1 MPKIAEFSWE
11 KLEYSKGGSGG
22 TGGTGTPGRA
32 ATIKVGTV
40 VSGATASV
48 TNVGTS
54 DDAVFNFVLPKG
66 DTGGTGTKGR
76 ASTIKV
82 GTVVSGNTASVTNV
96 GTSDDAV
103 FNFVLPK
110 GADADTSVIKSLQ
123 SDVQAVQNTLKSVD
137 KYSEYEER
145 YVAFSPAELPA
156 NNAFKQ
162 INFQRTF
169 STIPFVQITLDIQDP
184 TPRVAYYSN
193 VTRTGFQIASNYGSA
208 VKGVWY
214 KAYVK

>member
-11 KLEYSKGGSGG
+11 ELEYSTGGSGG
-22 TGGTGTPGRA
+22 TGGTGTPGPA

-48 TNVGTS
+48 TNVGTPN
-54 DDAVFNFVLPKG
+54 A
-66 DTGGTGTKGR
+66 
-76 ASTIKV
+76 
-82 GTVVSGNTASVTNV
+82 
-96 GTSDDAV
+96 AV

-110 GADADTSVIKSLQ
+110 GADADTSVIQSLQ
-123 SDVQAVQNTLKSVD
+123 STVQGVQAELKSVD

-145 YVAFSPAELPA
+145 YVAFSPSELPA
-156 NNAFKQ
+156 NTTLKQ
-162 INFQRTF
+162 INFARTF
-169 STIPFVQITLDIQDP
+169 STIPFIQITLDIKDP
-184 TPRVAYYSN
+184 TPRIAYYAN
-193 VTRTGFQIASNYGSA
+193 VTTTGFQVASNYGSA

>member
-11 KLEYSKGGSGG
+11 ELKYSTGGSGGTGG

-40 VSGATASV
+40 VSGDAASV

-54 DDAVFNFVLPKG
+54 DA
-66 DTGGTGTKGR
+66 
-76 ASTIKV
+76 
-82 GTVVSGNTASVTNV
+82 
-96 GTSDDAV
+96 AV

-110 GADADTSVIKSLQ
+110 GADADTSVIQSLQ
-123 SDVQAVQNTLKSVD
+123 SNVQDVQNALKSVD

-145 YVAFSPAELPA
+145 YVAFSASDLPL
-156 NNAFKQ
+156 NAKFKQ
-162 INFQRTF
+162 VNFGRTF
-169 STIPFVQITLDIQDP
+169 STIPFIQITLDIQD
-184 TPRVAYYSN
+184 TVVRVPYYAN
-193 VTRTGFQIASNYGSA
+193 VTKTGFQIGSNYGAA

>member
-11 KLEYSKGGSGG
+11 ALEYSTGGSGG

-32 ATIKVGTV
+32 ATIEVGTV
-40 VSGATASV
+40 VSGDTASV

-54 DDAVFNFVLPKG
+54 NA
-66 DTGGTGTKGR
+66 
-76 ASTIKV
+76 
-82 GTVVSGNTASVTNV
+82 
-96 GTSDDAV
+96 AV

-110 GADADTSVIKSLQ
+110 GADADTSVIQSLQ
-123 SDVQAVQNTLKSVD
+123 SDMQGVQNTLKSVD

-145 YVAFSPAELPA
+145 YVAFSAAELPA

-162 INFQRTF
+162 INFTRTF
-169 STIPFVQITLDIQDP
+169 STIPFIQITLDIQD
-184 TPRVAYYSN
+184 TVVRVPYYAN
-193 VTRTGFQIASNYGSA
+193 VTRTGFQVGSNYGAA

>member
-11 KLEYSKGGSGG
+11 ELKYSTGGSGG
-22 TGGTGTPGRA
+22 TGGTGTPGLA
-32 ATIKVGTV
+32 ATIEVGTV
-40 VSGATASV
+40 VSGDTASV

-54 DDAVFNFVLPKG
+54 NA
-66 DTGGTGTKGR
+66 
-76 ASTIKV
+76 
-82 GTVVSGNTASVTNV
+82 
-96 GTSDDAV
+96 AV

-110 GADADTSVIKSLQ
+110 GADADTSVIQSLQ
-123 SDVQAVQNTLKSVD
+123 SNVQDVQNALKSVD

-145 YVAFSPAELPA
+145 YVAFSTSELPS
-156 NNAFKQ
+156 NTTLKQ

-169 STIPFVQITLDIQDP
+169 STIPFIQITLDIQD
-184 TPRVAYYSN
+184 TVVRVPYYAN
-193 VTRTGFQIASNYGSA
+193 VTKTGFQIGSNYGAA

>member
-11 KLEYSKGGSGG
+11 KLEYSTGGSGG
-22 TGGTGTPGRA
+22 TGGTGTPGLA

-40 VSGATASV
+40 VSGDTPSV

-54 DDAVFNFVLPKG
+54 NA
-66 DTGGTGTKGR
+66 
-76 ASTIKV
+76 
-82 GTVVSGNTASVTNV
+82 
-96 GTSDDAV
+96 AV

-110 GADADTSVIKSLQ
+110 GADADTSVIQSLQ
-123 SDVQAVQNTLKSVD
+123 SNVQDVQNALNSVD
-137 KYSEYEER
+137 TYSEYEER
-145 YVAFSPAELPA
+145 YVAFNASEIPV

-162 INFQRTF
+162 INFARTF
-169 STIPFVQITLDIQDP
+169 STIPFVQITVDIRDV
-184 TPRVAYYSN
+184 TVRSIFYGN
-193 VTRTGFQIASNYGSA
+193 VTKTGFQIGSNYGAA

>member
-11 KLEYSKGGSGG
+11 ELEYSTGGSGG

-32 ATIKVGTV
+32 ATLQVGTV
-40 VSGATASV
+40 VSGSTASV

-54 DDAVFNFVLPKG
+54 N
-66 DTGGTGTKGR
+66 
-76 ASTIKV
+76 
-82 GTVVSGNTASVTNV
+82 
-96 GTSDDAV
+96 DAV

-110 GADADTSVIKSLQ
+110 GADADTSVIQSLQ
-123 SDVQAVQNTLKSVD
+123 SDVKNIQNTLKSVD

-145 YVAFSPAELPA
+145 YVAFSAAEQPPNTTL
-156 NNAFKQ
+156 KQ
-162 INFQRTF
+162 INFKRTF
-169 STIPFVQITLDIQDP
+169 STIPFIQITLDIQDT
-184 TPRVAYYSN
+184 TPRLAYYGN
-193 VTRTGFQIASNYGSA
+193 VTTTGFQIGSNYGGA

>member
-11 KLEYSKGGSGG
+11 ELEYSTGGSGG

-40 VSGATASV
+40 VSGDTASV
-48 TNVGTS
+48 TNVGTP
-54 DDAVFNFVLPKG
+54 N
-66 DTGGTGTKGR
+66 
-76 ASTIKV
+76 
-82 GTVVSGNTASVTNV
+82 
-96 GTSDDAV
+96 DAV

-110 GADADTSVIKSLQ
+110 GADADTSVIQSLQ
-123 SDVQAVQNTLKSVD
+123 SNVQDVQNALKSVD

-145 YVAFSPAELPA
+145 YVAFSNSELPP
-156 NNAFKQ
+156 NNALKQ

-169 STIPFVQITLDIQDP
+169 STIPFIQITLDIQDGVV
-184 TPRVAYYSN
+184 RVPYYAN
-193 VTRTGFQIASNYGSA
+193 VTRTGFQIGSNYGAA

>member
-11 KLEYSKGGSGG
+11 KLEYSTGGSGG
-22 TGGTGTPGRA
+22 TGGTGGTGTPGLA

-48 TNVGTS
+48 TNVGTP
-54 DDAVFNFVLPKG
+54 N
-66 DTGGTGTKGR
+66 
-76 ASTIKV
+76 
-82 GTVVSGNTASVTNV
+82 
-96 GTSDDAV
+96 DAV

-110 GADADTSVIKSLQ
+110 GADADTSVIQSLQ
-123 SDVQAVQNTLKSVD
+123 SNVQDVQNALKSVD

-156 NNAFKQ
+156 NTAFKQ
-162 INFQRTF
+162 INFNRTF
-169 STIPFVQITLDIQDP
+169 STIPFIQITLDIQD
-184 TPRVAYYSN
+184 TTVRVPYYAN
-193 VTRTGFQIASNYGSA
+193 VTKTGFQIGSNYGAA

>member
-11 KLEYSKGGSGG
+11 ALKYSTGGSGG

-32 ATIKVGTV
+32 ATIAVGTV
-40 VSGATASV
+40 VSGDTASV

-54 DDAVFNFVLPKG
+54 NA
-66 DTGGTGTKGR
+66 
-76 ASTIKV
+76 
-82 GTVVSGNTASVTNV
+82 
-96 GTSDDAV
+96 AV

-110 GADADTSVIKSLQ
+110 GADADTSVIQSLQ
-123 SDVQAVQNTLKSVD
+123 STVQDVQNALKSVD

-145 YVAFSPAELPA
+145 YVAFGAAEMPA
-156 NNAFKQ
+156 NNALKQ
-162 INFQRTF
+162 ITFQRTF
-169 STIPFVQITLDIQDP
+169 STIPFIQITLDMQD
-184 TPRVAYYSN
+184 TVVRVPYYSN
-193 VTRTGFQIASNYGSA
+193 VTKTGFQIGSNYGTA

>member
-11 KLEYSKGGSGG
+11 ELKYSTGGSGG

-32 ATIKVGTV
+32 ATI
-40 VSGATASV
+40 A
-48 TNVGTS
+48 
-54 DDAVFNFVLPKG
+54 
-66 DTGGTGTKGR
+66 
-76 ASTIKV
+76 V

-96 GTSDDAV
+96 GTSDAAV

-110 GADADTSVIKSLQ
+110 GADADTSVIQSLQ
-123 SDVQAVQNTLKSVD
+123 SNVQDVQNALKSVD

-145 YVAFSPAELPA
+145 YVAFSAAELPS
-156 NNAFKQ
+156 NNALKHITFT
-162 INFQRTF
+162 RTF

-184 TPRVAYYSN
+184 VPRVAYYSN
-193 VTRTGFQIASNYGSA
+193 VTKTGFQIGSNYGSA
-208 VKGVWY
+208 IKGVWY

>member
-1 MPKIAEFSWE
+1 MPKIATFSWAE
-11 KLEYSKGGSGG
+11 LEYSTGGSGG
-22 TGGTGTPGRA
+22 TGGTGTPGSA

-54 DDAVFNFVLPKG
+54 NA
-66 DTGGTGTKGR
+66 
-76 ASTIKV
+76 
-82 GTVVSGNTASVTNV
+82 
-96 GTSDDAV
+96 AV

-110 GADADTSVIKSLQ
+110 GADADTSAIQSLQ
-123 SDVQAVQNTLKSVD
+123 STVQAVQNELKSVD

-145 YVAFSPAELPA
+145 YVAFGVPELPP
-156 NNAFKQ
+156 NNVLKQ

-169 STIPFVQITLDIQDP
+169 STIPFIQITLDIQDG
-184 TPRVAYYSN
+184 TPRVPYYAN
-193 VTRTGFQIASNYGSA
+193 VTKTGFQIGSNYGAA

>member
-11 KLEYSKGGSGG
+11 ELEYSTGGSGG

-40 VSGATASV
+40 VSGDTASV
-48 TNVGTS
+48 TNVGTP
-54 DDAVFNFVLPKG
+54 N
-66 DTGGTGTKGR
+66 
-76 ASTIKV
+76 
-82 GTVVSGNTASVTNV
+82 
-96 GTSDDAV
+96 DAV

-110 GADADTSVIKSLQ
+110 GADADTSVIQSLQ
-123 SDVQAVQNTLKSVD
+123 SNVKDVQDALKSVD

-145 YVAFSPAELPA
+145 YVAFSHSELPP

-162 INFQRTF
+162 INFERTF
-169 STIPFVQITLDIQDP
+169 STIPFIQITLDMKDP
-184 TPRVAYYSN
+184 TPRIPYYAN
-193 VTRTGFQIASNYGSA
+193 VTRTGFQIGSNYGAA

>member
-1 MPKIAEFSWE
+1 MPKIAEFSW
-11 KLEYSKGGSGG
+11 KALEYSTGGSGG

-40 VSGATASV
+40 VSGGTASV

-54 DDAVFNFVLPKG
+54 E
-66 DTGGTGTKGR
+66 
-76 ASTIKV
+76 
-82 GTVVSGNTASVTNV
+82 
-96 GTSDDAV
+96 DAV

-110 GADADTSVIKSLQ
+110 GADADTSVIQSLQ
-123 SDVQAVQNTLKSVD
+123 SNVQDVQNELKKVD

-145 YVAFSPAELPA
+145 YVAFSAAEIPG
-156 NNAFKQ
+156 NNAFRR

-169 STIPFVQITLDIQDP
+169 STIPFIQLTLDLQDP
-184 TPRVAYYSN
+184 TPRVAYYAN
-193 VTRTGFQIASNYGSA
+193 VTRTGFQIGSNYGAA

>member
-11 KLEYSKGGSGG
+11 ELKYSTGGSGG

-54 DDAVFNFVLPKG
+54 E
-66 DTGGTGTKGR
+66 
-76 ASTIKV
+76 
-82 GTVVSGNTASVTNV
+82 
-96 GTSDDAV
+96 DAV

-110 GADADTSVIKSLQ
+110 GADADTSVIQSLQ
-123 SDVQAVQNTLKSVD
+123 SNVQDVQNALNSVD

-145 YVAFSPAELPA
+145 YVAFSNSELPA

-162 INFQRTF
+162 INFERTF
-169 STIPFVQITLDIQDP
+169 STIPFIQITLDIKDP
-184 TPRVAYYSN
+184 TPRIPYYAN
-193 VTRTGFQIASNYGSA
+193 VTRTGFQIGSNYGA
-208 VKGVWY
+208 GVKGVWY

>member
-11 KLEYSKGGSGG
+11 ALKYSTGGSGG

-40 VSGATASV
+40 VSGS
-48 TNVGTS
+48 
-54 DDAVFNFVLPKG
+54 
-66 DTGGTGTKGR
+66 
-76 ASTIKV
+76 
-82 GTVVSGNTASVTNV
+82 TASVTNV

-110 GADADTSVIKSLQ
+110 GADADTSVIQSLQ
-123 SDVQAVQNTLKSVD
+123 SDVQGVQDTLKSVD

-145 YVAFSPAELPA
+145 YVAFSAAELPA

-162 INFQRTF
+162 INFTRTF
-169 STIPFVQITLDIQDP
+169 STIPFIQITLDIQDA
-184 TPRVAYYSN
+184 TVRVPYYAN
-193 VTRTGFQIASNYGSA
+193 VTTTGFQVGSNYGSA

>member
-11 KLEYSKGGSGG
+11 ELKYSTGGSGG
-22 TGGTGTPGRA
+22 TGGTGTPGLA

-40 VSGATASV
+40 VSGGTASV

-54 DDAVFNFVLPKG
+54 N
-66 DTGGTGTKGR
+66 
-76 ASTIKV
+76 
-82 GTVVSGNTASVTNV
+82 
-96 GTSDDAV
+96 DAV

-110 GADADTSVIKSLQ
+110 GADADTSVIQSLQ
-123 SDVQAVQNTLKSVD
+123 SNVQDVQNALKSVD

-145 YVAFSPAELPA
+145 YVAFSTAELPP
-156 NNAFKQ
+156 NNALRP

-169 STIPFVQITLDIQDP
+169 STIPFIQITLDMQDI
-184 TPRVAYYSN
+184 TPRIPYYAN
-193 VTRTGFQIASNYGSA
+193 VTTTGFQISSNYGSA

>member
-11 KLEYSKGGSGG
+11 ELKYITGGSGG
-22 TGGTGTPGRA
+22 TGCTGGTGTPGRA

-54 DDAVFNFVLPKG
+54 NDAVF
-66 DTGGTGTKGR
+66 D
-76 ASTIKV
+76 
-82 GTVVSGNTASVTNV
+82 
-96 GTSDDAV
+96 
-103 FNFVLPK
+103 FVLPK
-110 GADADTSVIKSLQ
+110 GADADTSVIQSLQ
-123 SDVQAVQNTLKSVD
+123 SNVQDVQNALNSVE

-145 YVAFSPAELPA
+145 YVAFSPSEIPP
-156 NNAFKQ
+156 NNALRP

-169 STIPFVQITLDIQDP
+169 STIPFVRITLDIQDA
-184 TPRVAYYSN
+184 TPRVAYYAN
-193 VTRTGFQIASNYGSA
+193 VTRTGFQIASNYGAA

>member
-11 KLEYSKGGSGG
+11 ELKYSTGGSGGTGG

-32 ATIKVGTV
+32 ATIAVGTV
-40 VSGATASV
+40 VSGDTASV

-54 DDAVFNFVLPKG
+54 DA
-66 DTGGTGTKGR
+66 
-76 ASTIKV
+76 
-82 GTVVSGNTASVTNV
+82 
-96 GTSDDAV
+96 AV

-110 GADADTSVIKSLQ
+110 GADADTSVIQSLQ
-123 SDVQAVQNTLKSVD
+123 SNVQDVQNALKSVD

-145 YVAFSPAELPA
+145 YVSFGGSAMPA

-162 INFQRTF
+162 INFARAF
-169 STIPFVQITLDIQDP
+169 STIPFIQITLDIQDT
-184 TPRVAYYSN
+184 TPRLAYYGN
-193 VTRTGFQIASNYGSA
+193 VTKTGFQIGTNYGAA

>member
-11 KLEYSKGGSGG
+11 ELEYSTGGSGGTGG

-40 VSGATASV
+40 VSG
-48 TNVGTS
+48 
-54 DDAVFNFVLPKG
+54 
-66 DTGGTGTKGR
+66 
-76 ASTIKV
+76 
-82 GTVVSGNTASVTNV
+82 NTASVTNV
-96 GTSDDAV
+96 GTSNDAV
-103 FNFVLPK
+103 FDFVLPK
-110 GADADTSVIKSLQ
+110 GADADTSVIQSLQ
-123 SDVQAVQNTLKSVD
+123 SNVQDVQNALKSVD

-145 YVAFSPAELPA
+145 YVAFSPSEIPP
-156 NNAFKQ
+156 NNALRP

-169 STIPFVQITLDIQDP
+169 STIPFIQITLDLQDA
-184 TPRVAYYSN
+184 TPRVAYYAN
-193 VTRTGFQIASNYGSA
+193 VTRTGFQIASNYGAA

>member
-11 KLEYSKGGSGG
+11 KLEYSTGGSGG

-40 VSGATASV
+40 VSG
-48 TNVGTS
+48 
-54 DDAVFNFVLPKG
+54 
-66 DTGGTGTKGR
+66 
-76 ASTIKV
+76 
-82 GTVVSGNTASVTNV
+82 NTASVTNV
-96 GTSDDAV
+96 GTSDAAV

-110 GADADTSVIKSLQ
+110 GADADTSVIQSLQ
-123 SDVQAVQNTLKSVD
+123 SDVQGVQNALKSVD

-145 YVAFSPAELPA
+145 YVAFSTAEMPL

-162 INFQRTF
+162 INFARTF
-169 STIPFVQITLDIQDP
+169 STIPFVQITLDMQDVK
-184 TPRVAYYSN
+184 PRIAYYGN
-193 VTRTGFQIASNYGSA
+193 VTKTGFQIGSNYGAA

>member
-11 KLEYSKGGSGG
+11 ELKYSTGGSGG
-22 TGGTGTPGRA
+22 TGGTGTPGLA

-54 DDAVFNFVLPKG
+54 N
-66 DTGGTGTKGR
+66 
-76 ASTIKV
+76 
-82 GTVVSGNTASVTNV
+82 
-96 GTSDDAV
+96 DAV

-110 GADADTSVIKSLQ
+110 GADADTSVIQSLQ
-123 SDVQAVQNTLKSVD
+123 SNVQDVQNALKSVD

-145 YVAFSPAELPA
+145 YVAFSPSERPP
-156 NNAFKQ
+156 NTAFKQ
-162 INFQRTF
+162 INFARTF
-169 STIPFVQITLDIQDP
+169 STIPLVQITLDIQDA
-184 TPRVAYYSN
+184 TPRIAYYGN
-193 VTRTGFQIASNYGSA
+193 VTTTGFQIGSNFGGS
-208 VKGVWY
+208 VRGVWY

>member
-11 KLEYSKGGSGG
+11 ELEYSTGGSGG
-22 TGGTGTPGRA
+22 TGGTGTPGLA
-32 ATIKVGTV
+32 ATIEVGTV

-54 DDAVFNFVLPKG
+54 NA
-66 DTGGTGTKGR
+66 
-76 ASTIKV
+76 
-82 GTVVSGNTASVTNV
+82 
-96 GTSDDAV
+96 AV

-110 GADADTSVIKSLQ
+110 GADADTSVIQSLQ
-123 SDVQAVQNTLKSVD
+123 SNVQDVQNALKRVD

-145 YVAFSPAELPA
+145 YVAFSASELPA
-156 NNAFKQ
+156 NSALKQ
-162 INFQRTF
+162 INFERAF
-169 STIPFVQITLDIQDP
+169 STIPLIQITLDIQDS
-184 TPRVAYYSN
+184 TPRLAYYGN
-193 VTRTGFQIASNYGSA
+193 VTKTGFQVGSNYGAA

>member
-11 KLEYSKGGSGG
+11 ELKYSTGGSGG

-32 ATIKVGTV
+32 ATIEVGTV
-40 VSGATASV
+40 VSGDTASV

-54 DDAVFNFVLPKG
+54 N
-66 DTGGTGTKGR
+66 
-76 ASTIKV
+76 
-82 GTVVSGNTASVTNV
+82 
-96 GTSDDAV
+96 DAV

-110 GADADTSVIKSLQ
+110 GADADTSVIQSLQ
-123 SDVQAVQNTLKSVD
+123 SNVQDVQNALKSVD

-145 YVAFSPAELPA
+145 YVAFSASDLPA
-156 NNAFKQ
+156 NNALKQ

-169 STIPFVQITLDIQDP
+169 STIPFIQITLDIQDI
-184 TPRVAYYSN
+184 TPRIAYYAN
-193 VTRTGFQIASNYGSA
+193 VTKTGFQIGSNYGGA

>member
-11 KLEYSKGGSGG
+11 ELEYSTGGSGG

-40 VSGATASV
+40 VSG
-48 TNVGTS
+48 
-54 DDAVFNFVLPKG
+54 
-66 DTGGTGTKGR
+66 
-76 ASTIKV
+76 
-82 GTVVSGNTASVTNV
+82 NTASVTNV
-96 GTSDDAV
+96 GTSNDAV
-103 FNFVLPK
+103 FDFVLPK
-110 GADADTSVIKSLQ
+110 GADADTSVIQSLQ
-123 SDVQAVQNTLKSVD
+123 SNVQDVQNALKSVD

-145 YVAFSPAELPA
+145 YVAFSPSELPP
-156 NNAFKQ
+156 NNALRP

-169 STIPFVQITLDIQDP
+169 STIPFIQITLDMKDP
-184 TPRVAYYSN
+184 TPRIPYYAN
-193 VTRTGFQIASNYGSA
+193 VTRTGFQIGSNYGAA

>member
-11 KLEYSKGGSGG
+11 ELEYSTGGSGG
-22 TGGTGTPGRA
+22 TGGTGTPGLA

-40 VSGATASV
+40 VSGDTASV

-54 DDAVFNFVLPKG
+54 NA
-66 DTGGTGTKGR
+66 
-76 ASTIKV
+76 
-82 GTVVSGNTASVTNV
+82 
-96 GTSDDAV
+96 AV

-110 GADADTSVIKSLQ
+110 GADADTSVIQSLQ
-123 SDVQAVQNTLKSVD
+123 STVQGVQKALESVD

-145 YVAFSPAELPA
+145 YVAFSVAELPS
-156 NNAFKQ
+156 NNALKQ
-162 INFQRTF
+162 ITFARTF
-169 STIPFVQITLDIQDP
+169 STIPFVQITLDIQD
-184 TPRVAYYSN
+184 TVPRLAYYSN
-193 VTRTGFQIASNYGSA
+193 VTKTGFQIGSNYGAA

>member
-11 KLEYSKGGSGG
+11 ELEYSTGGSGG
-22 TGGTGTPGRA
+22 TGGTGTPGLA

-40 VSGATASV
+40 VSGDTASV

-54 DDAVFNFVLPKG
+54 NA
-66 DTGGTGTKGR
+66 
-76 ASTIKV
+76 
-82 GTVVSGNTASVTNV
+82 
-96 GTSDDAV
+96 AV

-110 GADADTSVIKSLQ
+110 GADADTSVIQSLQ
-123 SDVQAVQNTLKSVD
+123 STVQDVQNALKSVD

-145 YVAFSPAELPA
+145 YVSFSGSAMPP
-156 NNAFKQ
+156 NSSFRQ
-162 INFQRTF
+162 INFERTF
-169 STIPFVQITLDIQDP
+169 STIPFIQITLDIQD
-184 TPRVAYYSN
+184 TTVRVPYYAN
-193 VTRTGFQIASNYGSA
+193 VTKTGFQIGSNYGAA

>member
-11 KLEYSKGGSGG
+11 ALKYSTGGSGG

-40 VSGATASV
+40 VSGGTASV

-54 DDAVFNFVLPKG
+54 E
-66 DTGGTGTKGR
+66 
-76 ASTIKV
+76 
-82 GTVVSGNTASVTNV
+82 
-96 GTSDDAV
+96 DAV

-110 GADADTSVIKSLQ
+110 GADADTSVIQSLQ
-123 SDVQAVQNTLKSVD
+123 SNVQDVQNELKSVE

-145 YVAFSPAELPA
+145 YVALSPSERPP
-156 NNAFKQ
+156 NNTLRQ
-162 INFQRTF
+162 INFTRTF
-169 STIPFVQITLDIQDP
+169 STIPFVQITLDLQDP
-184 TPRVAYYSN
+184 TIRIAYYAN
-193 VTRTGFQIASNYGSA
+193 VTTTGFQIGSNFGGS
-208 VKGVWY
+208 VRGVWY

>member
-11 KLEYSKGGSGG
+11 ALKYSTGGSGG

-40 VSGATASV
+40 VSGGTASV

-54 DDAVFNFVLPKG
+54 E
-66 DTGGTGTKGR
+66 
-76 ASTIKV
+76 
-82 GTVVSGNTASVTNV
+82 
-96 GTSDDAV
+96 DAV

-110 GADADTSVIKSLQ
+110 GADADTSVIQSLQ
-123 SDVQAVQNTLKSVD
+123 SNVQDVQNALKSVD

-145 YVAFSPAELPA
+145 YVALSPAELPT
-156 NNAFKQ
+156 NGTFKQ
-162 INFQRTF
+162 INFARTF
-169 STIPFVQITLDIQDP
+169 STIPFIQITLDMQDP
-184 TPRVAYYSN
+184 TPRIPYYAN
-193 VTRTGFQIASNYGSA
+193 VTRTGFQIGSNYGA
-208 VKGVWY
+208 GVKGVWY

>member
-11 KLEYSKGGSGG
+11 KLEYSTGGSGGTGG

-32 ATIKVGTV
+32 ATIQ
-40 VSGATASV
+40 
-48 TNVGTS
+48 
-54 DDAVFNFVLPKG
+54 
-66 DTGGTGTKGR
+66 
-76 ASTIKV
+76 V

-96 GTSDDAV
+96 GTSNDAV

-110 GADADTSVIKSLQ
+110 GADADTSVIQSLQ
-123 SDVQAVQNTLKSVD
+123 SDVQNIQNTLKSVD

-145 YVAFSPAELPA
+145 YVAFSASEMPVNGTL
-156 NNAFKQ
+156 KQ
-162 INFQRTF
+162 INFNRTF
-169 STIPFVQITLDIQDP
+169 STIPFIQITLDIQD
-184 TPRVAYYSN
+184 TTVRVPYYAN
-193 VTRTGFQIASNYGSA
+193 VTTTGFQIGSNYGAA